1 MSETIDQAVSVTLTI
16 GIDTIVASAPD
27 YDDDGDYCGGRN
39 VTLGELVAVRLAA
52 MLVKDAKAK
61 VDYADIRQN
70 VDASIRAAVDAK
82 LADFTE
88 REIIP
93 TDAFGHRRGEPRTI
107 AEEIVAAAE
116 KWCDSP
122 SGDYNSRSTKL
133 QKLIRD
139 EIDRKF
145 TSELNAAIKE
155 AKAEVTARVREHAA
169 QLLAETL
176 TAAGGGK

>member
-16 GIDTIVASAPD
+16 GLDTIVASAPD
-27 YDDDGDYCGGRN
+27 YDNDGDYCGGRN
-39 VTLGELVAVRLAA
+39 ITLGELVAERLAS

-61 VDYADIRQN
+61 VEYADIRRK
-70 VDASIRAAVDAK
+70 VDSAIVEVVDQK
-82 LADFTE
+82 LSDFTE

-93 TDAFGHRRGEPRTI
+93 TDSFGHRRGEPRTI
-107 AEEIVAAAE
+107 AAEIVGAAQ
-116 KWCDSP
+116 KWCESP
-122 SGDYNSRSTKL
+122 AGDYGSRMTKL
-133 QKLIRD
+133 QKIVRD

-145 TSELNAAIKE
+145 TSELNAAISA